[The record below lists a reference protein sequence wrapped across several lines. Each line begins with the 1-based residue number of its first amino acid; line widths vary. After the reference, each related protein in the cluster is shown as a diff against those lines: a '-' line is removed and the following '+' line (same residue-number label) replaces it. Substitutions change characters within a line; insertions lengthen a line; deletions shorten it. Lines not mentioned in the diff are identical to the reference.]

1 MKVEVISKGLFSLI
15 VDEGRKGKQRQGFSQ
30 SGPMDEIA
38 YRWANFLAHNPDN
51 TPCLEVMGKMTVCF
65 HEPTIVAVAG
75 RQVKVQVNGHD
86 QPSYSSIKVN
96 KNDRLSF
103 ESEYVGSKA
112 YLAICGQWKVPYHVD
127 SACTVVRESLGG
139 LHGDGRVIS
148 DSDCIDISRCDE
160 QTYATLSARQLPIR
174 HSMSMQHGISIKHIM
189 SIKCGEN
196 VAYDLNAP
204 LRVIKGYQEAHFS
217 QVAKRMFE
225 SSEYTVS
232 SSIDRMGYRLT
243 GADIASSL
251 SSMRSEAIHVG
262 AIQVPPD
269 GQPIIMMRDRQTL
282 GGYPKLGC
290 LNPLDVSRLAQRV
303 PGETVSFIFQNS
315 EEARADILL
324 SRQHVQRL
332 RGEIA

>member
-15 VDEGRKGKQRQGFSQ
+15 VDEGRIGKQRQGFSQ
-30 SGPMDEIA
+30 SGPMDEMA
-38 YRWANFLAHNPDN
+38 YHWANFLAHNPDN

-65 HEPTIVAVAG
+65 SEPTIVAAAG

-112 YLAICGQWKVPYHVD
+112 YLAIYGQWKVPYHVD

-160 QTYATLSARQLPIR
+160 QTYATLSVRQLPIQQ
-174 HSMSMQHGISIKHIM
+174 SV
-189 SIKCGEN
+189 SIKCGEH
-196 VAYDLNAP
+196 DIDAP

-303 PGETVSFIFQNS
+303 PGESVSFIFQNS

>member
-15 VDEGRKGKQRQGFSQ
+15 VDEGRIGKQRQGFSQ
-30 SGPMDEIA
+30 SGPMDEMA
-38 YRWANFLAHNPDN
+38 YHWANFLAHNPDN

-65 HEPTIVAVAG
+65 SEPTIVAVAG

-112 YLAICGQWKVPYHVD
+112 YLAICGQWNVPYHVD

-148 DSDCIDISRCDE
+148 DSDFIEISSCDE
-160 QTYATLSARQLPIR
+160 QTYATLSVRQLPTQ
-174 HSMSMQHGISIKHIM
+174 HSM
-189 SIKCGEN
+189 SIKCGEH

-303 PGETVSFIFQNS
+303 PGESVSFIFQNS

-324 SRQHVQRL
+324 SRQYVQRL

>member
-15 VDEGRKGKQRQGFSQ
+15 VDEGRIGKQRQGFSQ

-38 YRWANFLAHNPDN
+38 YRWANFLAYNPDN

-148 DSDCIDISRCDE
+148 DGDCIDISGCDE
-160 QTYATLSARQLPIR
+160 QTYETLSVRQLPIQQ
-174 HSMSMQHGISIKHIM
+174 SV
-189 SIKCGEN
+189 SIKCGEHGI
-196 VAYDLNAP
+196 DAP

-303 PGETVSFIFQNS
+303 PGESVSFIFQNS

>member
-15 VDEGRKGKQRQGFSQ
+15 VDEGRIGKQRQGFSQ
-30 SGPMDEIA
+30 SGPMDEMA
-38 YRWANFLAHNPDN
+38 YHWANFLAHNPDN

-65 HEPTIVAVAG
+65 SEPTIVAVAG

-148 DSDCIDISRCDE
+148 DSDCVEISSCDE
-160 QTYATLSARQLPIR
+160 QTYATLSVRQLPTQ
-174 HSMSMQHGISIKHIM
+174 HSM
-189 SIKCGEN
+189 SIKCGEH
-196 VAYDLNAP
+196 VAYDIDAP

-303 PGETVSFIFQNS
+303 PGESVSFIFQNS

>member
-15 VDEGRKGKQRQGFSQ
+15 VDEGRIGKQRQGFSQ
-30 SGPMDEIA
+30 SGPMDEMA
-38 YRWANFLAHNPDN
+38 YHWANFLAHNPDN

-65 HEPTIVAVAG
+65 SEPTIVAVAG

-112 YLAICGQWKVPYHVD
+112 YLAIYGKWKVPYQVG

-160 QTYATLSARQLPIR
+160 QTYEAVSVRQLPMR
-174 HSMSMQHGISIKHIM
+174 HRLSMQHSMSK
-189 SIKCGEN
+189 KCGTRT
-196 VAYDLNAP
+196 ACDINAP

-251 SSMRSEAIHVG
+251 STMRSEAIHVG

-290 LNPLDVSRLAQRV
+290 LNPLDVNRLAQRV

>member
-15 VDEGRKGKQRQGFSQ
+15 VDEGRIGKQRQGFSQ
-30 SGPMDEIA
+30 SGPMDEMA
-38 YRWANFLAHNPDN
+38 YHWANFLAHNPDN

-65 HEPTIVAVAG
+65 HEPAIVAVAG
-75 RQVKVQVNGHD
+75 RQVTVQVNGHD

-103 ESEYVGSKA
+103 QSGYVGSKA
-112 YLAICGQWKVPYHVD
+112 YLAIYGEWKIPHQVG

-139 LHGDGRVIS
+139 LHGDGRGIS
-148 DSDCIDISRCDE
+148 DGDCIDISRCDE
-160 QTYATLSARQLPIR
+160 QTYEAVSVRQLPIQN
-174 HSMSMQHGISIKHIM
+174 SL
-189 SIKCGEN
+189 SIKCGEH
-196 VAYDLNAP
+196 VAYDIEAP

-232 SSIDRMGYRLT
+232 SSIDRMGYRLN

-251 SSMRSEAIHVG
+251 SSMRSEAIHIG

>member
-1 MKVEVISKGLFSLI
+1 MKVEVISKGLFSLV
-15 VDEGRKGKQRQGFSQ
+15 VDEGRKGTQRQGFSQ
-30 SGPMDEIA
+30 SGPMDEMS
-38 YRWANFLAHNPDN
+38 YNWANYLAHNPDN

-86 QPSYSSIKVN
+86 QPSYTSIKVN

-112 YLAICGQWKVPYHVD
+112 YLAIYGQWKVPHQVG

-139 LHGDGRVIS
+139 LHSDGRGIS
-148 DSDCIDISRCDE
+148 DRDCIDISSCDE
-160 QTYATLSARQLPIR
+160 QTYATLAVRKLPLDYTI
-174 HSMSMQHGISIKHIM
+174 SMQHGM
-189 SIKCGEN
+189 SMKCKEQ
-196 VAYDLNAP
+196 P
-204 LRVIKGYQEAHFS
+204 LRVIKGYQEQHFS

-225 SSEYTVS
+225 NSEYTVS

-243 GADIASSL
+243 GADVASSL

-290 LNPLDVSRLAQRV
+290 LNPLDVSRLAQQV
-303 PGETVSFIFQNS
+303 PGETVSFIFQDS

-324 SRQHVQRL
+324 SRQYIQRL
-332 RGEIA
+332 RGVIA

>member
-15 VDEGRKGKQRQGFSQ
+15 VDEGRIGKQRQGFSQ
-30 SGPMDEIA
+30 SGPMDEMA
-38 YRWANFLAHNPDN
+38 YHWANFLAHNPDN

-65 HEPTIVAVAG
+65 SEPTIVAVAG

-148 DSDCIDISRCDE
+148 DSDCIDISRCGE
-160 QTYATLSARQLPIR
+160 QTYATLSVRQLPIQ
-174 HSMSMQHGISIKHIM
+174 HSM
-189 SIKCGEN
+189 SIKCRKH
-196 VAYDLNAP
+196 VANDIDAP

-303 PGETVSFIFQNS
+303 PGESVSFIFQNS

>member
-15 VDEGRKGKQRQGFSQ
+15 VDEGRIGKQRQGFSQ
-30 SGPMDEIA
+30 SGPMDEMA
-38 YRWANFLAHNPDN
+38 YHWANFLAHNPDN

-65 HEPTIVAVAG
+65 SEPAIVAVAG

-112 YLAICGQWKVPYHVD
+112 YLAISGQWKVPYHVD

-148 DSDCIDISRCDE
+148 DSDCIDISSCDE
-160 QTYATLSARQLPIR
+160 QTYATLSVRQLPI
-174 HSMSMQHGISIKHIM
+174 QHCM
-189 SIKCGEN
+189 SIKCVGH
-196 VAYDLNAP
+196 VAYDIDAP

-303 PGETVSFIFQNS
+303 PGESVSFIFQNS

-324 SRQHVQRL
+324 SRQYVQRL